1 MYEEKKGWTDAIN
14 RLMARGYILE
24 PIAHSCSDASG
35 GHGCGGQTS
44 TNRGPVMVRTSL
56 AETGPTDR
64 QRRRAARSEGERR
77 RGREREEP
85 D

>member
-1 MYEEKKGWTDAIN
+1 MYEGKKGWTDAIN
-14 RLMARGYILE
+14 RLMARGYRLE

-44 TNRGPVMVRTSL
+44 TRRNVERVVGSDGADGQT
-56 AETGPTDR
+56 ATTK
-64 QRRRAARSEGERR
+64 QRAREGEGRKG
-77 RGREREEP
+77 RGREEP